1 MAESGIKS
9 YFPSQTVSDAEK
21 LSHDYGLKIGKAI
34 QQEWFNNDRSLNR
47 YKSNNNNF
55 HNLRLYARGE
65 QSIQK
70 YKDELSI
77 NGDLSYLNLDWKP
90 VPVIPK
96 FVDIVVNGMAQRA
109 YDVKAFSQSPNGVK
123 KRTEYME
130 GIMMDMAMQ
139 EFNQEVE
146 AKFGINL
153 RKSSIPEIP
162 NSEEEL
168 GIHMQLTYKQAVEL
182 AEEQALSVLFEGNNY
197 ELIKKRFYYDLTV
210 LGIGAVKTSF
220 NTSEGVVIDYVDPAN
235 LVYSYTDSPY
245 FEDIYYVGE
254 VKTIPVNELAK
265 QFPHLT
271 ESDLEEI
278 MKNKTANR
286 NNYNTRFSVD
296 KEDNNTIQI
305 LYFNYKTYMNEV
317 YKVKETATGS
327 EKIISKDDRF
337 NPPEDM
343 EGGYSKLLKSIECLY
358 EGVLVLGTD
367 RLLKWEMS
375 KNMMREK
382 SNFTKVKMNYAIVA
396 PRMYDGKIDS
406 LVKRITTFADMIQL
420 THLKLQQVMSRMVP
434 DGVYLDADGLA
445 EVDLGNGTN
454 YNPQEALNMFFQTGS
469 VIGRSFTSEGD
480 MNPGKVPIQ
489 EISSGSGGGKM
500 QTLIGNYN
508 YYMQMIRDVTGLNE
522 ARDGSSPD
530 ANALVGVQ
538 KLAAA
543 NSNTA
548 TRHIL
553 QAGLFLTAET
563 AECLSLRISDIIEY
577 SPTKDAFIQ
586 AIGTHNVATLKEM
599 SELHLYDF
607 GIFLH
612 LQPDEEEKQMLENN
626 IQMALQQQS
635 IELEDAIDLRE
646 IKNIKLANQV
656 LKIRRKK
663 KQERDRQMQMENI
676 QAQTK
681 SNAESAQAAAQA
693 EVQKNQ
699 AITQQK
705 SQLIQLEASLAERK
719 ISSEVVAKKELMQ
732 LEFQYNMQLK
742 NLEVQGAVGRD
753 AQKENR
759 KDRRTQLQ
767 ANQQG
772 DLVNKRAAKQSELV
786 DRRNS
791 QQSELIDQKKSGKPP
806 KNFES
811 AGNDILGGGFDLS
824 SFDPS

>member
-21 LSHDYGLKIGKAI
+21 LSYDYGLRVGKAI
-34 QQEWFNNDRSLNR
+34 EQEWFNDDRNMNR
-47 YKSNNNNF
+47 YRSNHNNF

-77 NGDLSYLNLDWKP
+77 NGDLSYLNLDWTP
-90 VPVIPK
+90 VPIISK
-96 FVDIVVNGMAQRA
+96 FVDIVVNGIAERT
-109 YDVKAFSQSPNGVK
+109 YDIKAFSQSPNGVE

-130 GIMMDMAMQ
+130 SIIRDMQ
-139 EFNQEVE
+139 TKEFNQAAMENFNV
-146 AKFGINL
+146 NL
-153 RKSSIPEIP
+153 YETDQKTLPE
-162 NSEEEL
+162 SEEEL
-168 GIHMQLTYKQAVEL
+168 GIHMQLSYKQAVEL

-197 ELIKKRFYYDLTV
+197 ELTKKRFYYDLTV

-220 NTSEGVVIDYVDPAN
+220 NTSEGVTIDYVDPAN

-265 QFPHLT
+265 EFPHLS
-271 ESDLEEI
+271 ESDLEDI
-278 MKNKTANR
+278 MKNKSYNR
-286 NNYNTRFSVD
+286 SNYNSIHNYD
-296 KEDNNTIQI
+296 KEDNNTIQV

-317 YKVKETATGS
+317 YKIKETGTGAD
-327 EKIISKDDRF
+327 KIIPKDDSF
-337 NPPEDM
+337 NPPENM
-343 EGGYSKLLKSIECLY
+343 EGGFSKMQRSIECLY
-358 EGVLVLGTD
+358 DGAMILGTD
-367 RLLKWEMS
+367 KLLRWEMS
-375 KNMMREK
+375 KNMMRPK
-382 SNFTKVKMNYAIVA
+382 SDFTKVKMSYAIVA
-396 PRMYDGKIDS
+396 PRMYNGKIDS
-406 LVKRITTFADMIQL
+406 LVKRITGFADMIQL
-420 THLKLQQVMSRMVP
+420 THLKLQQVMSRMTP

-445 EVDLGNGTN
+445 EIDLGNGTN

-469 VIGRSFTSEGD
+469 VIGRSFTSDGD

-489 EISSGSGGGKM
+489 EITSGSGGNKM
-500 QTLIGNYN
+500 QALIGTYN
-508 YYMQMIRDVTGLNE
+508 YYLQMIRDVTGLNE
-522 ARDGSSPD
+522 ARDGSTPD
-530 ANALVGVQ
+530 KNALVGVQ

-586 AIGTHNVATLKEM
+586 AIGVHNVATLKEM

-607 GIFLH
+607 GIFLE
-612 LQPDEEEKQMLENN
+612 LKPDEEEQAILENN

-646 IKNIKLANQV
+646 IRNIKLANQL

-663 KQERDRQMQMENI
+663 KQDKDQAIQQQNMQQ
-676 QAQTK
+676 QAELNQQ
-681 SNAESAQAAAQA
+681 SSQAAAQA
-693 EVQKNQ
+693 DIQKNQ
-699 AITQQK
+699 AINASKAELMQMEAQMDAQK
-705 SQLIQLEASLAERK
+705 MMQ
-719 ISSEVVAKKELMQ
+719 EVQHKKELMA

-742 NLEVQGAVGRD
+742 GIEVDGM
-753 AQKENR
+753 KEREKEKEDR
-759 KDRRTQLQ
+759 KDERTKIQ
-767 ANQQG
+767 AT
-772 DLVNKRAAKQSELV
+772 
-786 DRRNS
+786 
-791 QQSELIDQKKSGKPP
+791 QQSEMIEQRNSGKPP

-811 AGNDILGGGFDLS
+811 AGNDILGGGFDLG